1 MPKLVKNITVDFQE
15 TLKDDVS
22 LSNDIQVEYAD
33 GDYQKV
39 VGFIG
44 FFQDYTQVEESSELP
59 TPVNFGLGVNK
70 NKTFI
75 KLNISY

>member
-1 MPKLVKNITVDFQE
+1 MPKLIKNITATYYE
-15 TLKDDVS
+15 TLCDDVS
-22 LSNDIQVEYAD
+22 LVKTLTTELGQ

-39 VGFIG
+39 GDFIAYL
-44 FFQDYTQVEESSELP
+44 QDYTNTDSTEELP

-75 KLNISY
+75 EIEISY